1 MIKRNFLIVVLL
13 FFFKILFV
21 QCTEK
26 EVKIRYIHYDSK
38 NVSKFISPKKETKLK
53 ITNKKITKAEVK
65 DLLKK
70 TEYSYDGL
78 PDNFDGDYDSY
89 LIEIYKLNDK
99 YEYSDRFNVL
109 SEDVD
114 EITLDE
120 EKYNKID
127 ESYSV
132 DFIFF
137 TNSAIKN
144 IRKSKISKVKVNETI
159 LELNDKI
166 EIYKYLEFLPN
177 NEINPIFKEITKQDL
192 TGTINLKKES
202 FGEALSNITFKEYL
216 KNIDE
221 KSLNSCEI
229 KNNDKEYNCYSD
241 KSEDLI
247 FEFNCKIKRNVNI
260 NIITPNGYVLDADS
274 SNKFSLNLILDD
286 FSIKGILESLINA
299 LKEYFKDLENK
310 KIIIDSEFKPTYD
323 LDCLS
328 YEFNAIDEP
337 IDPKKYTLTN
347 TNSDTKTINNNDDIN
362 SVDIFNLTD
371 NSTIDIEVGE
381 RCELLKT
388 MIAEI
393 EFKPLEG
400 TEVNS
405 KIKKDTY
412 KILLNLK
419 DSSPENLKKQI
430 IDYFK
435 SKKVEGYYIPED
447 FYEQFLNTDG
457 FYIKGTHDHFELSI
471 NLNEKAKGTF
481 LKPKGA
487 PDPDLEYF
495 KNYKEEDGKPINPP
509 QYIPPVQEQK
519 DTPKLDKNTQCCA
532 TCGGKCLKCS
542 NCNKKDR

>member
-13 FFFKILFV
+13 FFFKILFI

-53 ITNKKITKAEVK
+53 IKNKKITKAEVK
-65 DLLKK
+65 DLLKN

-78 PDNFDGDYDSY
+78 PDNFEGDYNSY

-137 TNSAIKN
+137 TDSAIKN

-202 FGEALSNITFKEYL
+202 FGEALLNITFAEYL

-260 NIITPNGYVLDADS
+260 TINIPDGFVLDLEAKNNFKSDI
-274 SNKFSLNLILDD
+274 SLDNFTIEHILKK
-286 FSIKGILESLINA
+286 IAESLQ
-299 LKEYFKDLENK
+299 KYFKNLFEEKKKSDPNTNINFIDYDVPEYKFNITDYHLER
-310 KIIIDSEFKPTYD
+310 
-323 LDCLS
+323 
-328 YEFNAIDEP
+328 
-337 IDPKKYTLTN
+337 IDPINYTFKNIKNETLEI
-347 TNSDTKTINNNDDIN
+347 TKNEDINNN
-362 SVDIFNLTD
+362 IFNLE
-371 NSTIDIEVGE
+371 NGSKITINVGE
-381 RCELLKT
+381 NFEYLKT
-388 MIAEI
+388 MFADIDLNPI
-393 EFKPLEG
+393 EG
-400 TEVNS
+400 TELNG
-405 KIKKDTY
+405 KIAKKY
-412 KILLNLK
+412 HKILLNLNK
-419 DSSPENLKKQI
+419 DLKKQI
-430 IDYFK
+430 VDYFK
-435 SKKVEGYYIPED
+435 SKQFEGFYIPED
-447 FYEQFLNTDG
+447 FYEYILNIEEAYKNHSDFFTL
-457 FYIKGTHDHFELSI
+457 KI

-495 KNYKEEDGKPINPP
+495 KNYKEEDGKPIEPQQP

-519 DTPKLDKNTQCCA
+519 ETPKLDKNTQCCA